1 MTIDNGNE
9 TQFFRY
15 YQTREATSW
24 EQVPASEVGNLIS
37 MQRPALVTA
46 LETTYNEA
54 DPATHDAPLQRGEL
68 YADFDADDVTE
79 AVRASIGYIEKLKAL
94 GVDPECLDIYLSGG
108 KGVHIFVP
116 RACYMPA
123 SHINIGVQ
131 GLASIYHAMV
141 TDADL
146 IKDGIDLRIYNS
158 LGMGRMLRQSGVRR
172 KKDGRFKVAVS
183 LSELQEA
190 TDAEKYVEFVGAP
203 RDSIKR
209 TAAVYADKLA
219 ALYVLKQKEVTAQ
232 QVKIAKA
239 KEKRAAFVASDD
251 DADIEVERVKSAL
264 AQLDADKVDYSIW
277 LRVGMALHSTGWSD
291 GLDLW
296 ASWSKSRSP
305 VHTNTAANCDG
316 VWRSF
321 KGSDG
326 VGLGT
331 LIKYAKD
338 AGWIDPHPRKPK
350 RFEVRDGWL
359 YRIFKNPDTG
369 PLKICTEVH
378 AVMECRNDNSEDWG
392 TLIEFK
398 DADGVEHRVHVLHSF
413 LMADFSRNVISP
425 LSGQGLRFNVSGVET
440 KVRDAFKLFLQ
451 VGCDSER
458 RGLLVSRPGWHG
470 DQFILGSRT
479 IGPGSDTADEIILAG
494 DKVTPYAEAGTLKG
508 WQDDVAKFASGNSRL
523 IFALST
529 AFAAPLLKVVG
540 MDGGGFNLRGNSSI
554 GKSSLL
560 RVSASVWGAPLHFVQ
575 RWRATDN
582 GLEAVALRHN
592 DCLLPLDEVSEIDPK
607 KLENTLY
614 MLANGGGK
622 TRMKKE
628 GGIRDPALWRVLM
641 LSSGEESAAEALA
654 TIGNSLRAGAD
665 VRMADVIADAGAGFG
680 CWENLHGEQDGGQL
694 SDRLKGAADCC
705 YGTAGPAFL
714 AEVCKGV
721 GEHREWLIARVRE
734 LSASWVENDSGG
746 QVCRVA
752 DRFALVGAAGE
763 LAAKLGILPLSAGE
777 AIRAAEVCFR
787 VWLAGRSSG
796 SDNAE
801 SHKLVEHVLGFLA
814 THWLSRFAEIRG
826 GTLDHEDRTVHNLV
840 GYRED
845 ITGDGDLILYK
856 VPADNLKQILGPF
869 AADRK
874 RSLEA
879 LASAGVLLRGTDA
892 NAGKHYTKGRLP
904 GGHNGP
910 YYTFRAVS
918 DA

>member
-1 MTIDNGNE
+1 MAIGTGNE
-9 TQFFRY
+9 KQFYRY
-15 YQTREATSW
+15 YQTREKTKW
-24 EQVPASEVGNLIS
+24 LQVPASEADGLIS
-37 MQRPALVTA
+37 KQRPALVTA
-46 LETTYNEA
+46 LETTHNEA
-54 DPATHDAPLQRGEL
+54 DPATHDAPLQRGDL
-68 YADFDADDVTE
+68 YADFDAEDVTDG
-79 AVRASIGYIEKLKAL
+79 VKASIGYIEKLSAL

-108 KGVHIFVP
+108 KGVHVFVP
-116 RACYMPA
+116 SACYMSA
-123 SHINIGVQ
+123 FRLGIGVQ
-131 GLASIYHAMV
+131 GLAGIYHAMV
-141 TDADL
+141 TDVAL

-158 LGMGRMLRQSGVRR
+158 LGMGRMLRQAGVRR
-172 KKDGRFKVAVS
+172 EKDGRFKVAVT

-190 TDAEKYVEFVGAP
+190 TNAEKYAEFVSAP
-203 RDSIKR
+203 RNSINR
-209 TAAVYADKLA
+209 AAAAYATGLA
-219 ALYVLKQKEVTAQ
+219 ALYVKKQNEVTAQ
-232 QVKIAKA
+232 QEKIAKA
-239 KEKRAAFVASDD
+239 KEKRAAFVASDE
-251 DADIEVERVKSAL
+251 DAGLEVERVQSAL
-264 AQLDADKVDYSIW
+264 AQLDADRVGYGEW
-277 LRVGMALHSTGWSD
+277 LRVGMALHSTEWSD
-291 GLDLW
+291 GLNLW
-296 ASWSKSRSP
+296 VSWSKPRSP

-321 KGSDG
+321 KDVDG

-331 LIKYAKD
+331 LFKFAKD
-338 AGWIDPHPRKPK
+338 AGWVDPHPRKPK
-350 RFEVRDGWL
+350 KFEVRDGWL
-359 YRIFKNPDTG
+359 YRQFKNSDTG
-369 PLKICTEVH
+369 DLKVCTEIS
-378 AVMECRNDNSEDWG
+378 ATMECRNENSEDWG
-392 TLIEFK
+392 TLVEFR
-398 DADGVEHRVHVLHSF
+398 DADGTMHRVHVPHSH
-413 LMADFSRNVISP
+413 LMADFSKNVISP
-425 LSGQGLRFNVSGVET
+425 LAGQGLRFNVAAGES

-451 VGCDSER
+451 EGCESER

-470 DQFILGSRT
+470 DQFIFGSRT

-494 DKVTPYAEAGTLKG
+494 DKNTPYAEAGTLKE
-508 WQDDVAKFASGNSRL
+508 WKDDVAKFASGNSRL
-523 IFALST
+523 VFALSA

-560 RVSASVWGAPLHFVQ
+560 RVAASVWGTPSHFVQ

-628 GGIRDPALWRVLM
+628 GGIREPALWRVLM

-680 CWENLHGEQDGGQL
+680 CWENLHGEQDGGKL
-694 SDRLKGAADCC
+694 SDRLKCAADS
-705 YGTAGPAFL
+705 YHGTAGPAFL

-721 GEHREWLIARVRE
+721 TEHREWLIARVRE
-734 LSASWVENDSGG
+734 LSSSWVENDSGG

-752 DRFALVGAAGE
+752 DRFALVGASGE
-763 LAAKLGILPLSAGE
+763 LAARLGILTFATGE
-777 AIRAAEVCFR
+777 AFRAAEVCFR
-787 VWLAGRSSG
+787 AWVAGRSSG
-796 SDNAE
+796 GDNAE
-801 SHKLVEHVLGFLA
+801 SHKLLEHVCGFLSSN
-814 THWLSRFAEIRG
+814 WLGRFAEIRSG
-826 GTLDHEDRTVHNLV
+826 KLIQEDRTIPNLV

-879 LASAGVLLRGTDA
+879 LATAGVMLRGTDA
-892 NAGKHYTKGRLP
+892 YAGKLYTKGRLP

-910 YYTFRAVS
+910 YYTFRVVS
-918 DA
+918 DT